1 MVDSVYG
8 KGWGVA
14 ASALLLA
21 LIHRSAQ
28 KKINSANFARTE
40 FSEVRIAEV
49 QPL

>member
-21 LIHRSAQ
+21 LIHPSSWKDA
-28 KKINSANFARTE
+28 
-40 FSEVRIAEV
+40 FSEVQIQKPA
-49 QPL
+49 